1 MQITAVA
8 DFPGKDGQATTVG
21 ARKLQDLLRALP
33 DDAQVNVDASGSKM
47 TVKAGLENRWVAN
60 CRCPLRTR
68 RREPHKD
75 KGPGGHMTPR

>member
-60 CRCPLRTR
+60 CRCPLARS
-68 RREPHKD
+68 PPLK
-75 KGPGGHMTPR
+75 